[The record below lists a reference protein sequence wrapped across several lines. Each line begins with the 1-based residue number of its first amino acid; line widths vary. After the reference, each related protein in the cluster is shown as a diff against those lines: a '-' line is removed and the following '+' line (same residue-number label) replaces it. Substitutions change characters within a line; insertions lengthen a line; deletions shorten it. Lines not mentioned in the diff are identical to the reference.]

1 MKRIELEM
9 KRKRKY
15 CEGKIKQEKKQ
26 KHDMD
31 MDDLPF
37 IPNAYT
43 MLNKEEFLKLETYM
57 NQSREFMSKYFV
69 SNSQ

>member
-1 MKRIELEM
+1 M
-9 KRKRKY
+9 
-15 CEGKIKQEKKQ
+15 KQEKKQ

-43 MLNKEEFLKLETYM
+43 VLNKEEFLKMETYM
-57 NQSREFMSKYFV
+57 NQSREFMSKFFV